1 MRLTD
6 IITPDILEKAIHR
19 PYNESDSRE
28 KRKADLDRLD
38 LEVKNRHQVVEPLAK
53 VLADCIQK
61 CGVMPG
67 VDPQLQLDIQW
78 TTLAAID
85 AAIELATKASE

>member
-1 MRLTD
+1 MRLLD
-6 IITPDILEKAIHR
+6 IISPNILERAIHR
-19 PYNESDSRE
+19 PKSDDPSKDKVE
-28 KRKADLDRLD
+28 LCLLDQ
-38 LEVKNRHQVVEPLAK
+38 EVRDRHQAVTPLAK
-53 VLADCIQK
+53 VFADCIQK

-85 AAIELATKASE
+85 AAIELATKEIS